1 LFTNGIIHLSRAGV
15 SVLLDA
21 RGPGQ
26 PVLLHWG
33 RDLGLPGP
41 DELKALVHSMTPAV
55 PHAGADA
62 VVSRG
67 LLPERALG
75 YRGRPGLSGHRGG
88 AAFAPLLQLTG
99 VQVAEDG
106 ATAVIL
112 TQDLSAGLAV
122 RSELELTPSG
132 VLRVAHEVTNN
143 GESAYQLVEL
153 AAVLPL
159 PAVAAEGMDFT
170 GRWCAERIPQ
180 RRMLAQGA
188 WVRENRRGR
197 TSADASFVTVAGTA
211 GFGNRHGEVWA
222 VHLAWSG
229 DQVTWTEMQPDSTR
243 VIGAAELLAPG
254 EIELAPGEGYRTP
267 DVFAAYSQAGLDG
280 ATGRFHRLVRDR
292 PQHPSSARP
301 VVLNTWEAVYFD
313 HDLDRLKGLADTAA
327 KVGVERFVLDDGWF
341 GGRRDDT
348 TSLGDWVVSTDM
360 WPDGLG
366 PMVHHVS
373 ALGMQFGLWF
383 EPEMI
388 NEDSDL
394 FRAHPEWV
402 LGPADRLPP
411 RARHQQVLD
420 VARPEAAEYLFGQI
434 DVLVKQY
441 RISFIKWDHNRDLVD
456 AVHDGRAGVHA
467 QTLAVY
473 ALMDRLKKSNPGL
486 EIESCSSGG
495 ARVDLGVL
503 QHTDRFW
510 TSDCNDALER
520 QHIQRWTQQLI
531 PPELLGTHVG
541 PPTAHTTGRTQDL
554 AFRAATAFFGHLGI
568 EWDIDAA
575 GEADQASLT
584 QLIADHKRLR
594 SLLHTGTVVNAD
606 HPDPAATVHG
616 VVATD
621 RSAAVFCYAQ
631 LTMSL
636 PEIPAPAI
644 LVGLDPDRTYRVVP
658 LMPVGPSALV
668 ERVPPPWLSA
678 GEVTLTG
685 RMLSTVGL
693 PMPVLRPEQALLLEV
708 SAV

>member
-1 LFTNGIIHLSRAGV
+1 MSTNGIIHLSRAGV

-143 GESAYQLVEL
+143 GESAYQLVQL

-254 EIELAPGEGYRTP
+254 EIELAPGEGYRAP
-267 DVFAAYSQAGLDG
+267 DVFVAYSDAGLDG
-280 ATGRFHRLVRDR
+280 ATGT
-292 PQHPSSARP
+292 SGIARSIRHW
-301 VVLNTWEAVYFD
+301 L
-313 HDLDRLKGLADTAA
+313 
-327 KVGVERFVLDDGWF
+327 
-341 GGRRDDT
+341 GR
-348 TSLGDWVVSTDM
+348 
-360 WPDGLG
+360 
-366 PMVHHVS
+366 
-373 ALGMQFGLWF
+373 
-383 EPEMI
+383 
-388 NEDSDL
+388 
-394 FRAHPEWV
+394 
-402 LGPADRLPP
+402 
-411 RARHQQVLD
+411 
-420 VARPEAAEYLFGQI
+420 
-434 DVLVKQY
+434 
-441 RISFIKWDHNRDLVD
+441 
-456 AVHDGRAGVHA
+456 
-467 QTLAVY
+467 
-473 ALMDRLKKSNPGL
+473 
-486 EIESCSSGG
+486 SCSIPG
-495 ARVDLGVL
+495 
-503 QHTDRFW
+503 
-510 TSDCNDALER
+510 R
-520 QHIQRWTQQLI
+520 QCISI
-531 PPELLGTHVG
+531 MISIG
-541 PPTAHTTGRTQDL
+541 
-554 AFRAATAFFGHLGI
+554 
-568 EWDIDAA
+568 
-575 GEADQASLT
+575 
-584 QLIADHKRLR
+584 
-594 SLLHTGTVVNAD
+594 
-606 HPDPAATVHG
+606 
-616 VVATD
+616 
-621 RSAAVFCYAQ
+621 
-631 LTMSL
+631 
-636 PEIPAPAI
+636 
-644 LVGLDPDRTYRVVP
+644 
-658 LMPVGPSALV
+658 
-668 ERVPPPWLSA
+668 
-678 GEVTLTG
+678 
-685 RMLSTVGL
+685 
-693 PMPVLRPEQALLLEV
+693 
-708 SAV
+708 